1 MPVAH
6 KPGAIPLRPLVLSDI
21 FDGAF
26 RIIRYN
32 PRATIGAAVL
42 VSAVAMIV
50 PIVAGLASGSTGGLS
65 PDAGGDSLSDSQV
78 VSLLVA
84 AGGLLA
90 GAQLQSIGLLFVSGM
105 IAHVSSAAAV
115 GRKLTMAEAW
125 AATRGKRWRLLG
137 MAFLL
142 GLGVVAVVGVA
153 IALVVLVAVG
163 FQAPLGEVV
172 LFSILVAA
180 MLLVGYLWFWVRLR
194 ALAVPTLMLEP
205 VGVFGALGRAVRLT
219 RHQFWR
225 ILGLLL
231 LVTLVVGVAGGILRL
246 PFSIAGQVVPHRLGG
261 RRTRPADLPAADRR
275 RHDPLVG
282 RAPAVHGRRVGPAVH
297 RPADPQGGLRRR
309 AARPGR
315 GPARLMLAPG
325 PPLQPS
331 GDEGRRLLRDELV
344 HGEYHRQHL
353 LQRLIDWLWRHLQ
366 DGVGAASGSNGV
378 TAFVTMLVA
387 AALVVGLVLLLSRVR
402 RDRRTRVRADAVLTG
417 DRPPPTSCGGGR
429 RPRSPRAA
437 TPTPWSTRS
446 GRSPFAR
453 SSAAG

>member
-1 MPVAH
+1 MSGDQPPPPGWQPPPPEQQPLWGQPAGAPPGQAPYPSPQAPAQYQQPSPAPPPTYAYPDGMPVAH

-231 LVTLVVGVAGGILRL
+231 LVTLVVGVAGSILRL
-246 PFSIAGQVVPHRLGG
+246 PFSIAGQVFL
-261 RRTRPADLPAADRR
+261 TASADAGHGLLIYLLLTAVGTILSSAVLQPFTAAVSALLYIDQRIR
-275 RHDPLVG
+275 KEAYDVELLG
-282 RAPAVHGRRVGPAVH
+282 RAGV
-297 RPADPQGGLRRR
+297 L
-309 AARPGR
+309 PG
-315 GPARLMLAPG
+315 
-325 PPLQPS
+325 
-331 GDEGRRLLRDELV
+331 
-344 HGEYHRQHL
+344 
-353 LQRLIDWLWRHLQ
+353 
-366 DGVGAASGSNGV
+366 
-378 TAFVTMLVA
+378 
-387 AALVVGLVLLLSRVR
+387 
-402 RDRRTRVRADAVLTG
+402 
-417 DRPPPTSCGGGR
+417 
-429 RPRSPRAA
+429 
-437 TPTPWSTRS
+437 
-446 GRSPFAR
+446 
-453 SSAAG
+453 

>member
-1 MPVAH
+1 MSGDQPPPPGWQPPPPEQQPLWGHPAGAPPSQAPYPSPQAPAQYQQPYPGPPPTYAYPDGMPVAH

-163 FQAPLGEVV
+163 FQAPLAEVV
-172 LFSILVAA
+172 VFAILVAA

-231 LVTLVVGVAGGILRL
+231 LVTLVVGVAGSILRL
-246 PFSIAGQVVPHRLGG
+246 PFSIAGQVFL
-261 RRTRPADLPAADRR
+261 TASADAGHGLLIYLLLTAVGTILSSAVLQPFTAAVSALLYIDQRIR
-275 RHDPLVG
+275 KEAYDVELLG
-282 RAPAVHGRRVGPAVH
+282 RAGV
-297 RPADPQGGLRRR
+297 L
-309 AARPGR
+309 PG
-315 GPARLMLAPG
+315 
-325 PPLQPS
+325 
-331 GDEGRRLLRDELV
+331 
-344 HGEYHRQHL
+344 
-353 LQRLIDWLWRHLQ
+353 
-366 DGVGAASGSNGV
+366 
-378 TAFVTMLVA
+378 
-387 AALVVGLVLLLSRVR
+387 
-402 RDRRTRVRADAVLTG
+402 
-417 DRPPPTSCGGGR
+417 
-429 RPRSPRAA
+429 
-437 TPTPWSTRS
+437 
-446 GRSPFAR
+446 
-453 SSAAG
+453 